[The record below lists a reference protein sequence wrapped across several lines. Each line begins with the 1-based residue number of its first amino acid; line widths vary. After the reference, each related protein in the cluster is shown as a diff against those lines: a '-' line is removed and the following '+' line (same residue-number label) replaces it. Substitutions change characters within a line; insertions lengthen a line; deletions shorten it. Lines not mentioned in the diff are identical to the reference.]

1 MIGRGRRQCGIAPRA
16 IHLLEQTRSTT
27 AMKKLIL
34 ATAAA
39 ASIGA
44 GSASAGQGSVP
55 GGIPPLDHVFVI
67 MMENHAYAQ
76 VAGNPQ
82 APFINALMTR
92 ANVAKNYYAI
102 AHPSSTNYLEVVGGS
117 NFNNL
122 SDQYPDWHNT
132 TCIPNITPGRPTI
145 TDNPSTG
152 LVCPIG
158 GSHGTDAATPA
169 LDMSLNETSAPPL
182 TNIDGAHSIAADT
195 NIEGISIADQ
205 LVRAG
210 KTWKSYQEGLPEIGA
225 DGVNV
230 SDGFFSIGGNDAQGV
245 NVTSNFAALSTP
257 GNPVTAANV
266 VYLYAVKHNPFAYFA
281 SVQQGSNPE
290 LGFRRVVP
298 FDGQRGLYADLKAG
312 TVPNFSFIAP
322 NQCDDMHGRGNGT
335 AFCNYDADDN
345 GTQTGLNPSL
355 ILQGDLAVQ
364 RIVTAIK
371 ASRVWSE
378 RRSAIVILWD
388 ENDYST
394 RTSNQV
400 VTIVDTNYGQHRV
413 ASSRFYDHYSL
424 TKTLDA
430 AFGLPCLN
438 HACDGGVE
446 VMSDLFRP

>member
-1 MIGRGRRQCGIAPRA
+1 
-16 IHLLEQTRSTT
+16 
-27 AMKKLIL
+27 MKKLIL
-34 ATAAA
+34 AACVA
-39 ASIGA
+39 ASFVAGGA
-44 GSASAGQGSVP
+44 HAAQGRVP
-55 GGIPPLDHVFVI
+55 EGIPSLDHVFVI

-82 APFINALMTR
+82 APFINALMAK

-102 AHPSSTNYLEVVGGS
+102 AHPSLTNYLEVVGGS

-122 SDQYPDWHNT
+122 SDQYPDWHDT
-132 TCIPNITPGRPTI
+132 ACIPSIAPGRATN
-145 TDNPSTG
+145 TDSPDTG
-152 LVCPIG
+152 AICPIAG
-158 GSHGTDAATPA
+158 HHGTDAPTPA
-169 LDMSLNETSAPPL
+169 LDMTMNETSAPPL
-182 TNIDGAHSIAADT
+182 TNIDGTRAIAAGHD
-195 NIEGISIADQ
+195 IDGITIADQ

-225 DGVNV
+225 DGVNI
-230 SDGFFSIGGNDAQGV
+230 SDGFYSVGGRNAKGV
-245 NVTSNFAALSTP
+245 NVTSDFAALSTA
-257 GNPVTAANV
+257 GNPVSAANV
-266 VYLYAVKHNPFAYFA
+266 VALYAVKHNPFAYFA
-281 SVQQGSNPE
+281 AVQEGWNPE
-290 LGFRRVVP
+290 LSMHRMAG
-298 FDGQRGLYADLKAG
+298 FDGENGLYADLKAG
-312 TVPNFSFIAP
+312 HVPNFAFIAP
-322 NQCDDMHGRGNGT
+322 NQCEDMHGRGNGT

-355 ILQGDLAVQ
+355 ILQGDMAVQ

-371 ASRVWSE
+371 ASRTWAE

-413 ASSRFYDHYSL
+413 ASTKFYDHYSL

-430 AFGLPCLN
+430 AFDLPCLN
-438 HACDGGVE
+438 HACDSGVE